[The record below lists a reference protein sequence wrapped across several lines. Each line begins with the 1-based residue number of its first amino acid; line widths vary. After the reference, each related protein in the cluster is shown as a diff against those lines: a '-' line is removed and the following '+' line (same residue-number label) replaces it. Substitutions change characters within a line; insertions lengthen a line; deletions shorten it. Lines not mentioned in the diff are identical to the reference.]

1 MEVSLIKRFIN
12 FLLNI
17 LIISLIVGCYGINE
31 KTSEIGDLNTD
42 CLDKHAWEELLQ
54 KYNTENIEDT
64 IFIEALKD
72 LKLRTF
78 QTEVFYFR
86 DTYPKEL
93 IAVSEDHYSVRYVF
107 NPSISNRVL
116 NGLSTELSEKEKKR
130 IRNRIQLLL
139 MDYQCKE
146 GIKKSKELL
155 NE

>member
-31 KTSEIGDLNTD
+31 NTFEIGDLNTD
-42 CLDKHAWEELLQ
+42 CLDKHAWKELLQ

-64 IFIEALKD
+64 MFIEALKD
-72 LKLRTF
+72 LKLEPFR
-78 QTEVFYFR
+78 TEVLYFR

-107 NPSISNRVL
+107 NPSISKVIL
-116 NGLSTELSEKEKKR
+116 DGLSSELSEKEKKR
-130 IRNRIQLLL
+130 IRNKIQLLL
-139 MDYQCKE
+139 MEYQCKE
-146 GIKKSKELL
+146 GIKSLKIF
-155 NE
+155 